1 MKIYDKILNNFNK
14 HKLFSLLIDPEKY
27 DQKSLSHVTGLANE
41 AEVDFI
47 LVGGS
52 LLSDTLDPTIE
63 MIRSSTDIPIILF
76 PGNIM
81 QVSNKAD
88 GILFLS
94 LISGRNPELLI
105 GNHVLAANML
115 RKSGIEVIPTGY
127 ILINGGN
134 TSSVEYISNTKPIP
148 CDKSDIIASTAMAG
162 ELLGHKI
169 IYLESG
175 SGADQSVYSEAI
187 NYVKKHI
194 NIPLVVGGGL
204 KTPNDVK
211 RVCQSGADMVVV
223 GNAIEDYPDNLKPMS
238 SVIKEKL

>member
-1 MKIYDKILNNFNK
+1 MKIYDKIINNHNK

-27 DQKSLSHVTGLANE
+27 DQQSLDHIIKLANSTG
-41 AEVDFI
+41 VDFI

-52 LLSDTLDPTIE
+52 LLSDTLERTIQL
-63 MIRSSTDIPIILF
+63 IKNNTDIPVVLF
-76 PGNIM
+76 PGNLM
-81 QVSNKAD
+81 QVSRHAD

-105 GNHVLAANML
+105 GNHVLAANMIK
-115 RKSGIEVIPTGY
+115 KSGLEVIPTGY
-127 ILINGGN
+127 ILINGEN
-134 TSSVEYISNTKPIP
+134 KSSVEYISNTKPIP
-148 CDKSDIIASTAMAG
+148 GDKPDIIASTAIAG
-162 ELLGHKI
+162 ELLGHRL

-175 SGADQSVYSEAI
+175 SGANQSVYPQVI
-187 NYVKKHI
+187 KYVKKHI

-211 RVCQSGADMVVV
+211 KVCSAGADIVVV
-223 GNAIEDYPDNLKPMS
+223 GNAIEESPDNLKAMS

>member
-1 MKIYDKILNNFNK
+1 MKIYDKIINNYNK

-27 DQKSLSHVTGLANE
+27 DQQSLDHIIKLANSTG
-41 AEVDFI
+41 VDFI

-52 LLSDTLDPTIE
+52 LLSDTLERTIQL
-63 MIRSSTDIPIILF
+63 IKNNTDIPVVLF
-76 PGNIM
+76 PGNLM
-81 QVSNKAD
+81 QVSRHAD

-105 GNHVLAANML
+105 GNHVLAANMIK
-115 RKSGIEVIPTGY
+115 KSGLEVIPTGY
-127 ILINGGN
+127 ILINGEN
-134 TSSVEYISNTKPIP
+134 KSSVEYISNTKPIP
-148 CDKSDIIASTAMAG
+148 GDKPDIIASTAIAG
-162 ELLGHKI
+162 ELLGHRL

-175 SGADQSVYSEAI
+175 SGANQSVYPQVI
-187 NYVKKHI
+187 KYVKKHI

-211 RVCQSGADMVVV
+211 KVCSAGADIVVV
-223 GNAIEDYPDNLKPMS
+223 GNAIEESPDNLKAMS